1 MDCNFKF
8 LGKTGFPG
16 AELVPSSSL
25 LKENEVE
32 KAVLLVLMV
41 WAEANEVGRE

>member
-1 MDCNFKF
+1 MDWNFKF

-16 AELVPSSSL
+16 AELVPSPCL
-25 LKENEVE
+25 LKGDEVE
-32 KAVLLVLMV
+32 KGILLVLMV